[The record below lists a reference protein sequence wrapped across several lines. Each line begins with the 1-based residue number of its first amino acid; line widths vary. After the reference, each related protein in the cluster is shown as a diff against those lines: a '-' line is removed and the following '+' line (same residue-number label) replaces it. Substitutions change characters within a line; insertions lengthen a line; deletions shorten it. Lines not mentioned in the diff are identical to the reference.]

1 MTLEEIIDNRQKAE
15 QEAINALIKAF
26 NAMTDERN
34 YYKEKVERIMDIPKP
49 MDIMDLPSTNDTQSA
64 LKAQG

>member
-1 MTLEEIIDNRQKAE
+1 MTIEEIIDNRQKAE

-34 YYKEKVERIMDIPKP
+34 YYKEICEKKEEK
-49 MDIMDLPSTNDTQSA
+49 
-64 LKAQG
+64 